1 MMTMIGKISKTNSKR
16 TIPRSKNMLG
26 SFLQGIYLNVYNL
39 DSVLKVQVDT
49 YYEHSQT
56 TNPRDLYKTMSKMT
70 LVHNAQSFHCIWDP
84 KKPSLGQGC
93 TSVIECLSSRG
104 EALDWNPILQ
114 KNKMQQKIAEAFQ
127 KPPKIRFLKLNMW
140 VENKPSLCCET
151 DCSGELI

>member
-16 TIPRSKNMLG
+16 TIPRSKSMLG

-49 YYEHSQT
+49 YYEHTQT
-56 TNPRDLYKTMSKMT
+56 TNPRDLYNNMSKMI
-70 LVHNAQSFHCIWDP
+70 LVHNVQSFHCIWDP

-104 EALDWNPILQ
+104 EALDWIPT
-114 KNKMQQKIAEAFQ
+114 IAKE
-127 KPPKIRFLKLNMW
+127 
-140 VENKPSLCCET
+140 
-151 DCSGELI
+151 